1 MSLPE
6 TQLQLVL
13 RLADA
18 SDQAAWQEFQES
30 YAPFLEAFFR
40 RRDCQSADAQDLT
53 QQVLLA
59 VARKV
64 GDWSPDGRPES
75 FRRWLLTIAR
85 RVAIKFWLRQEGQP
99 DAPGGTD
106 FLDWLQQLPE
116 KWTSDE
122 QTALV
127 EFRALAFQWALEE
140 VRQEVRP
147 ATWTVFERT
156 SLRREEI
163 AAVARD
169 LGLSLGAAYMARS
182 RVMSRL
188 RALVRKYEPDD
199 LAAEGTP

>member
-18 SDQAAWQEFQES
+18 SDQAAWQEFQAG

-40 RRDCQSADAQDLT
+40 RRDLQAADAQDLT

-64 GDWSPDGRPES
+64 GDWTPDGRPES

-85 RVAIKFWLRQEGQP
+85 RVALKFWLRQDGKAV
-99 DAPGGTD
+99 APGGTD
-106 FLDWLQQLPE
+106 FVDWLHQLPD
-116 KWTSDE
+116 KLTSDE

-127 EFRALAFQWALEE
+127 EFRAMAFHWALEE
-140 VRQEVRP
+140 VRQEVR
-147 ATWTVFERT
+147 ASTWMVFERT
-156 SLRREEI
+156 SLRQEEI
-163 AAVARD
+163 ADVARE

-188 RALVRKYEPDD
+188 REHVRKLDPDD
-199 LAAEGTP
+199 LTTGGTP